1 MSSSSGRLVRGD
13 NLQEGVGAEGGC
25 YKKPRGE
32 LLLV

>member
-13 NLQEGVGAEGGC
+13 NLQERAGAEGGV
-25 YKKPRGE
+25 YKKLRGE